1 MKARHTSRRTR
12 RGHVQT
18 LLLLVNLVAL
28 TACGTLQMGIEHTAT
43 PTTMTTST
51 EPIISTATPRPTETV
66 EAPTPT
72 LTSTPV
78 PEATAS
84 PLWTE
89 YRSPRYGYGL
99 ALPCFWVIYP
109 GTDHPTIMSYDEAFL
124 QTHSIRGQWL
134 NNEWPDRAIKIDVW
148 VSEAIDPSL
157 SLAEAASQSL
167 NAENT
172 YVHAAQEVT
181 IGSRPAVL
189 AELRDRN
196 DASVSYLIPV
206 FRLSPGRLLFFSVL
220 PRQALSS
227 SDVQAILGSLA
238 LSPDQEIVIPSVP
251 PEPPVEG
258 REAYIDESAGY
269 CLAYPSTF
277 EVGEVSPGQ
286 TGLLGPDLEQGVSP
300 VRAGLT
306 VQVQD
311 LPPDS
316 TLAEQ
321 ADAFQDQIAGS
332 ASQATRQPLTLYG
345 EPAEMIEYVANREG
359 SRDVFTVHRQRLY
372 RLSFTPSVA
381 AFPRASSDVEFLY
394 FVVTSSFTFLS
405 GHSPET
411 GSVRFY
417 LILPD
422 DAGRSGPAVGCGDS
436 AVAVESDRLATGLAA
451 GDVLVALEKL
461 FSIKTMTYGDL
472 AYAHS
477 LYDTDVTVRNVIF
490 SSAGTL
496 DVYLDGSFPLI
507 GTCADARMEAQILL
521 TVFQHPGL
529 ERAMITVNGQNMK
542 KMFDLSGTVGPSDPY
557 TRTDRQW

>member
-1 MKARHTSRRTR
+1 
-12 RGHVQT
+12 
-18 LLLLVNLVAL
+18 
-28 TACGTLQMGIEHTAT
+28 MGIEHTAT
-43 PTTMTTST
+43 PMLVTTST
-51 EPIISTATPRPTETV
+51 QSITSTVTPRPTNTV

-72 LTSTPV
+72 PTSTPV

-89 YRSPRYGYGL
+89 YRSARYGYGL

-109 GTDHPTIMSYDEAFL
+109 GTDQPTIMSYDEAFL
-124 QTHSIRGQWL
+124 QTHSIRGHWL

-167 NAENT
+167 ETENM
-172 YVHAAQEVT
+172 YVYATQEVT
-181 IGSRPAVL
+181 IGSHPAVL
-189 AELRDRN
+189 AEMRDRN
-196 DASVSYLIPV
+196 DASVSYLIPA
-206 FRLSPGRLLFFSVL
+206 FRLAPDRLLFFGVR
-220 PRQALSS
+220 PRHALSS
-227 SDVQAILGSLA
+227 SDVKAILESLA
-238 LSPDQEIVIPSVP
+238 LSPYQEIVIPDVP

-258 REAYIDESAGY
+258 REAYIDEGAGY
-269 CLAYPSTF
+269 CFAYPSTF
-277 EVGEVSPGQ
+277 EVGEVFPGQ
-286 TGLLGPDLEQGVSP
+286 TGLLGPELEQGVGP

-321 ADAFQDQIAGS
+321 VDALQAQIAES
-332 ASQATRQPLTLYG
+332 AGQATRQPLTLYG

-359 SRDVFTVHRQRLY
+359 SRDVFTVHGQRLY

-405 GHSPET
+405 ERSPET
-411 GSVRFY
+411 EFVRFY

-422 DAGRSGPAVGCGDS
+422 DAGQSGPAVGCGDS
-436 AVAVESDRLATGLAA
+436 AVAVESDRPATGLAA

-461 FSIKTMTYGDL
+461 FSIKTMTYGDP

-477 LYDTDVTVRNVIF
+477 LYGTDVTVRNVIF
-490 SSAGTL
+490 GSAGTL
-496 DVYLDGSFPLI
+496 DIYLDGSFPLI

-521 TVFQHPGL
+521 TVFQHPGV
-529 ERAMITVNGQNMK
+529 ERAMITINGQNMK
-542 KMFDLSGTVGPSDPY
+542 KMFDMSGTAGPFEPY
-557 TRTDRQW
+557 ARTDRQW